1 MKIEIGESLAYSFLR
16 HVKQCWLVQT
26 NWKVSEHWAKHQ
38 PDEALEAMFSAMRE
52 NFDPDGSVFKRTKD
66 CSQFLRQG
74 EIDVVGVGQD
84 GCVHA
89 MEVAFHEAGLNYGST
104 TETSERVIK
113 KLLRTM
119 LILNAYHPEETE
131 RHIYFVSP
139 KVRRGVQ
146 QPMEEIFSR
155 LRAEYSSINWH
166 LLTNDEFT
174 NQMLVP
180 TLEKAGSVADT
191 SELFVRSAKLLELAG
206 VTLPLNEGTQHW
218 QRLSTEYG
226 IPPRTG
232 GKATSSEPGQLQPIV
247 RDLMR
252 TLLEDYPDLL
262 GEADLRNLMDN
273 EYCQRRL
280 GLQLGGFA
288 LLRRRE
294 DGRMISGHGRYWKDV
309 YARQYYVTSQWWR
322 DDHSRN
328 AGAMIRWAEELID
341 RWEGHPG
348 IAALQRH
355 RDALRA
361 YLQADNQPSNLF
373 RQPEAQEPAPVYTP
387 ETPIP
392 EPTRRE
398 LGQLQPLVRNLM
410 QTLLED
416 YPDLLSESELQDLLN
431 PVFCRVRLG
440 LEMNDNDVALIRQ
453 KEEGIIVNGLPK
465 YWVKVY
471 GGRYYVSK
479 EWWPQHRPQNGP
491 ALLGWVG
498 ELIARNYSY
507 PGVRALEWHR
517 AAFQNYL
524 GYP

>member
-26 NWKVSEHWAKHQ
+26 NWKVSEHWAKRQ

-52 NFDPDGSVFKRTKD
+52 NFDPDGSVFKGTKD

-104 TETSERVIK
+104 AETSERVLK

-139 KVRRGVQ
+139 KVHRGVQ

-206 VTLPLNEGTQHW
+206 VTADKVGGARVGREAPIENVVTRPIADETRTSDINEMRPLVD
-218 QRLSTEYG
+218 
-226 IPPRTG
+226 P
-232 GKATSSEPGQLQPIV
+232 
-247 RDLMR
+247 LMK
-252 TLLEDYPDLL
+252 TLLEDYPALLDNEDLL
-262 GEADLRNLMDN
+262 CMMDK
-273 EYCQRRL
+273 EYCKKNL
-280 GLQLGGFA
+280 GLRIGNYPLLCASKDSRYWTKKYGDRFYVCSQWVKRNHRA
-288 LLRRRE
+288 NAESLLRFVETLIGRR
-294 DGRMISGHGRYWKDV
+294 
-309 YARQYYVTSQWWR
+309 A
-322 DDHSRN
+322 
-328 AGAMIRWAEELID
+328 
-341 RWEGHPG
+341 GHPG
-348 IAALQRH
+348 VA
-355 RDALRA
+355 
-361 YLQADNQPSNLF
+361 
-373 RQPEAQEPAPVYTP
+373 
-387 ETPIP
+387 
-392 EPTRRE
+392 
-398 LGQLQPLVRNLM
+398 
-410 QTLLED
+410 TLE
-416 YPDLLSESELQDLLN
+416 
-431 PVFCRVRLG
+431 
-440 LEMNDNDVALIRQ
+440 
-453 KEEGIIVNGLPK
+453 K
-465 YWVKVY
+465 
-471 GGRYYVSK
+471 
-479 EWWPQHRPQNGP
+479 
-491 ALLGWVG
+491 
-498 ELIARNYSY
+498 
-507 PGVRALEWHR
+507 HR
-517 AAFQNYL
+517 AALQNYL